1 MSDNIADEEELSD
14 DEFSIDDL
22 LGEDL
27 VDALREEMRR
37 TKILVP
43 NVERLRFAN
52 EIYLQIKEI
61 LNDGGYEY
69 EIQTKVNPL
78 LMTCLHINILTPVFS
93 VTPQHVSLFQD
104 IVGKANGIN
113 FSGGR
118 IDDNISIDI
127 RIMDAFIDAAERSS
141 YDNNKEEQ

>member
-1 MSDNIADEEELSD
+1 MSDNIADDEELSD

-37 TKILVP
+37 TKIIVP
-43 NVERLRFAN
+43 NVERLKFAN
-52 EIYLQIKEI
+52 EICLQIKEI
-61 LNDGGYEY
+61 LDDGGYEY
-69 EIQTKVNPL
+69 EIQPKVNPL
-78 LMTCLHINILTPVFS
+78 FMTCLHINILTSVFS

-118 IDDNISIDI
+118 IDDNISVDI